1 MNIVVLDGFGLNP
14 GDLSWSGFEKLGNL
28 TVYDRTPV
36 DKRFERAKDAEILI
50 TNKTPVDRELIASLD
65 KLKYIG
71 ALSTGFNIID
81 IDAARERNIPV
92 TNIPSYC
99 TKGVAQMFF
108 SLLFEITNAVGLHS
122 ESVRNGEW
130 ESNLDFCYWKT
141 PLIELEGK
149 KMGIIGYG
157 NIGKSVADIALALGM
172 EVLVNSRTKK
182 EDGRVEW
189 VTLENLLS
197 ESDVIG
203 LCCPLNSDT
212 EKMINAE
219 TITLMKSSA
228 ILINTSRG
236 AVIDDNALADALN
249 RGKIYAAGLDVLTL
263 EPPKNNPLTSA
274 KNCFITPH
282 IAWAS
287 FEARTRL
294 MNMATENLAAFLNG
308 KPQNVVNK

>member
-28 TVYDRTPV
+28 TVYDRTPI
-36 DKRFERAKDAEILI
+36 DKRFERAKDADFLI
-50 TNKTPVDRELIASLD
+50 TNKTPVDRELIESLEN
-65 KLKYIG
+65 LKYIG

-81 IDAARERNIPV
+81 IEAARERNIPV

-99 TKGVAQMFF
+99 TMGVAQMFF

-122 ESVRNGEW
+122 ESVRRGDW
-130 ESNLDFCYWKT
+130 ENNPDFCYWKA

-149 KMGIIGYG
+149 TMGIIGYG
-157 NIGKSVADIALALGM
+157 NIGMSIANIALAFGM
-172 EVLVNSRTKK
+172 NVMVNSRTVK
-182 EDGRVEW
+182 DDSRVEW
-189 VTLENLLS
+189 VSREKLLA
-197 ESDVIG
+197 ESDVIS
-203 LCCPLNSDT
+203 LCCPLNKDT

-219 TITLMKSSA
+219 TLAMMKSSA

-236 AVIDDNALADALN
+236 AVIDDDALAEALN
-249 RGKIYAAGLDVLTL
+249 NGRIYAAGLDVLTV

-274 KNCFITPH
+274 RNCFITPH

-294 MNMATENLAAFLNG
+294 MNTAAENLAAFIDG
-308 KPQNVVNK
+308 KMQNVVN